1 MPSPHRDEG
10 RSAPALLDSAQGR
23 VRHFVLCQNAANN

>member
-10 RSAPALLDSAQGR
+10 RIAPALLDSAAAVSGIFY
-23 VRHFVLCQNAANN
+23 VQNAANY